1 MFRFVTAT
9 VVLSIV
15 VLAAQPAAA
24 DYPER
29 AVRVVVPSSPGSVPD
44 VNMRVVAAALS
55 QQTSKQFIV
64 DNRPGGLGAIGFDII
79 VRAAPEGYTIGY
91 GTSTSLSIYQ
101 AFMPAWPYQAGR
113 DYQPV
118 VWLTLTPF
126 VLAVS
131 VSLPVKSVAELIAHA
146 RDNPGRLLIASSGN
160 GSAQHLSA
168 ALFQQ
173 MTGTQMPLIQYKGP
187 QQGITDM
194 IGGRVHA
201 IFDGATAIGTHIK
214 AGRVRGLAVTTAKR
228 AAFFPEL
235 PTIAEAGVP
244 DYVVTTWGGL
254 IAPGGISK
262 TILNRLNMETNKT
275 LASAAVKEN
284 FAGLGAEPVGGTPE
298 AFATL
303 IRQEAQKW
311 AAVIKAAGIKPE

>member
-1 MFRFVTAT
+1 MFKI
-9 VVLSIV
+9 IV
-15 VLAAQPAAA
+15 VTGLTVIALSARPASAE
-24 DYPER
+24 YPER
-29 AVRVVVPSSPGSVPD
+29 AVRVVVPSAPGSVPD

-55 QQTSKQFIV
+55 LQTGKQYLV

-79 VRAAPEGYTIGY
+79 VRAALEGYTIGY
-91 GTSTSLSIYQ
+91 GTSTSLSIYPS
-101 AFMPAWPYQAGR
+101 FMPTWPYQAGR

-131 VSLPVKSVAELIAHA
+131 VALPVKSVAELIAHA

-201 IFDGATAIGTHIK
+201 IFDGATAIGAHIK

-228 AAFFPEL
+228 AAFFPDL
-235 PTIAEAGVP
+235 PTIAESGLP

-254 IAPGGISK
+254 IAPAGISK
-262 TILNRLNMETNKT
+262 SILNRMNTETNKT

-298 AFATL
+298 AFTAL
-303 IRQEAQKW
+303 IRQEARKW
-311 AAVIKAAGIKPE
+311 AVVINAAGIKPE